1 MNEVENNFE
10 KISNYNINNYDNNM
24 NNNMR
29 IFQLEKDNNILLE
42 RNKLLEERLQNLEQF
57 IASNISNNSNNSIM
71 NNVTSNNSYIFD
83 KNKPQSINNNINNNY
98 NINNSVINDASLIGI
113 NPKQTNDINISEKI
127 IHKKITKKNSKR
139 VKTPNINNLNSNRKK
154 NASSKKINISNQKQ
168 PSNRNRKSLNKSIT
182 KTNNNSKINSIRTSF
197 KKNSTNTSFNIS
209 KKSSKSFKSV
219 VQSVMLPSKMLKKSD
234 NIKFK
239 TNRERDEYDLNKLN
253 EMIEDKKKE
262 IESLEYELYLQNVS
276 KKGEGYLQYE
286 LDLWQNKTNT
296 LSTVFYQNFNNL
308 KSEAYLDKNEFQS
321 LIHNMKIFCENNQ
334 SFEENVCEDLVKKQ
348 KWFINNYEN
357 QNAELKKK
365 LQKIKN
371 VFK

>member
-1 MNEVENNFE
+1 
-10 KISNYNINNYDNNM
+10 
-24 NNNMR
+24 
-29 IFQLEKDNNILLE
+29 
-42 RNKLLEERLQNLEQF
+42 
-57 IASNISNNSNNSIM
+57 
-71 NNVTSNNSYIFD
+71 
-83 KNKPQSINNNINNNY
+83 
-98 NINNSVINDASLIGI
+98 
-113 NPKQTNDINISEKI
+113 
-127 IHKKITKKNSKR
+127 
-139 VKTPNINNLNSNRKK
+139 
-154 NASSKKINISNQKQ
+154 
-168 PSNRNRKSLNKSIT
+168 
-182 KTNNNSKINSIRTSF
+182 
-197 KKNSTNTSFNIS
+197 
-209 KKSSKSFKSV
+209 
-219 VQSVMLPSKMLKKSD
+219 MLPSKMLKKSD

>member
-127 IHKKITKKNSKR
+127 IHKKIY
-139 VKTPNINNLNSNRKK
+139 NLYV
-154 NASSKKINISNQKQ
+154 
-168 PSNRNRKSLNKSIT
+168 T
-182 KTNNNSKINSIRTSF
+182 
-197 KKNSTNTSFNIS
+197 
-209 KKSSKSFKSV
+209 
-219 VQSVMLPSKMLKKSD
+219 
-234 NIKFK
+234 
-239 TNRERDEYDLNKLN
+239 
-253 EMIEDKKKE
+253 
-262 IESLEYELYLQNVS
+262 LYLLYFTS
-276 KKGEGYLQYE
+276 
-286 LDLWQNKTNT
+286 
-296 LSTVFYQNFNNL
+296 
-308 KSEAYLDKNEFQS
+308 
-321 LIHNMKIFCENNQ
+321 
-334 SFEENVCEDLVKKQ
+334 
-348 KWFINNYEN
+348 
-357 QNAELKKK
+357 
-365 LQKIKN
+365 
-371 VFK
+371 